1 MNSLLR
7 NGTLVVLLVMLSGC
21 VVGKST
27 HQQALDDLQAT
38 KVNLD
43 QVRVQSDA
51 SNKQVKVLKQSNAKL
66 QEDLERANSEIAS
79 LKDAL
84 GRESQGLESKLKE
97 MDRQVKE
104 LTRARKDLAQE
115 IEVQKQRNENLS
127 NKIRRQQ
134 KELREREP
142 ASLLPP
148 PTPAK
153 PAAPVSPA
161 APPAPEP
168 LKGPPQ
174 PTPDTVPPPSVPSKG
189 AAVPPPL
196 PNLADIG
203 KALVN
208 INTATAAD
216 LASNL
221 GLGKEDSDKL
231 IKHRP
236 YKTKDE
242 LVSKAGIAKATAD
255 KIREKITV
263 GP

>member
-1 MNSLLR
+1 MNSFLGNGVLALL
-7 NGTLVVLLVMLSGC
+7 LVVLSGC
-21 VVGKST
+21 MVSKST
-27 HQQALDDLQAT
+27 HQQALNDLQAT
-38 KVNLD
+38 KGSLD
-43 QVRVQSDA
+43 QARAQNDV
-51 SNKQVKVLKQSNAKL
+51 SNKQVKALKESKAKL
-66 QEDLERANSEIAS
+66 QEDLEKANNEIAL

-84 GRESQGLESKLKE
+84 GRESQGLESRLKE
-97 MDRQVKE
+97 VDRQVKE
-104 LTRARKDLAQE
+104 LTRAKKDLAQE

-148 PTPAK
+148 PTPGK
-153 PAAPVSPA
+153 PAVPAPPVSPS
-161 APPAPEP
+161 APPAP
-168 LKGPPQ
+168 GPP
-174 PTPDTVPPPSVPSKG
+174 PASAPPKG

-196 PNLADIG
+196 PNLSDIS

-208 INTATAAD
+208 INTASAAD
-216 LASNL
+216 LSGAL

-236 YKTKDE
+236 YNTKDE
-242 LVSKAGIAKATAD
+242 LVFKAGIAKATAE
-255 KIREKITV
+255 KIKDKITV

>member
-1 MNSLLR
+1 MNSFLR
-7 NGTLVVLLVMLSGC
+7 NGTLVLLLVVWPGC
-21 VVGKST
+21 VVSKST

-43 QVRVQSDA
+43 QVRVQNDA
-51 SNKQVKVLKQSNAKL
+51 SNKQVKLLKESNAKL
-66 QEDLERANSEIAS
+66 QEDLEKSHSEIAS

-84 GRESQGLESKLKE
+84 GRESQGLENKLKE

-104 LTRARKDLAQE
+104 LTRAKKDLAQE
-115 IEVQKQRNENLS
+115 LEVQKQRNENLS

-134 KELREREP
+134 KELRERAP

-153 PAAPVSPA
+153 PSAPAPPA

-168 LKGPPQ
+168 PKAPAS
-174 PTPDTVPPPSVPSKG
+174 PTPDGAPAPPAPPKG
-189 AAVPPPL
+189 AAVSPAL
-196 PNLADIG
+196 PNLADIS

-208 INTATAAD
+208 INTASAAD
-216 LASNL
+216 LASSL

-255 KIREKITV
+255 KIRDKITV

>member
-1 MNSLLR
+1 MNSFLR
-7 NGTLVVLLVMLSGC
+7 NGVLALLLIVLPGC
-21 VVGKST
+21 MVSKST

-38 KVNLD
+38 KVSLD
-43 QVRVQSDA
+43 QVRAQNEA
-51 SNKQVKVLKQSNAKL
+51 SNRQVKALKESKAKL
-66 QEDLERANSEIAS
+66 QEDLEKANNEVAL

-84 GRESQGLESKLKE
+84 GRESQGLESRLKE

-104 LTRARKDLAQE
+104 LNRAKKDLAQE

-153 PAAPVSPA
+153 PAVPVPPAVPAPSVSPSPPPGPEPPPA
-161 APPAPEP
+161 SAPP
-168 LKGPPQ
+168 
-174 PTPDTVPPPSVPSKG
+174 KG

-196 PNLADIG
+196 PNLADIS
-203 KALVN
+203 KAFVN
-208 INTATAAD
+208 INTASAAD
-216 LASNL
+216 LSGAL
-221 GLGKEDSDKL
+221 GLGKEDSDRL

-255 KIREKITV
+255 KIRDKITV

>member
-7 NGTLVVLLVMLSGC
+7 ISTAVVVLVMLPGC
-21 VVGKST
+21 MVSKST

-38 KVNLD
+38 KINLD
-43 QVRVQSDA
+43 QVRIQNDA
-51 SNKQVKVLKQSNAKL
+51 SAKQVKVLKESNAKL
-66 QEDLERANSEIAS
+66 QEDLGKANSEIAS

-104 LTRARKDLAQE
+104 LTRAKKDLVQE
-115 IEVQKQRNENLS
+115 LEVQKQRSENLS

-153 PAAPVSPA
+153 PAVPAPPVSPA
-161 APPAPEP
+161 APPAPA
-168 LKGPPQ
+168 PPN
-174 PTPDTVPPPSVPSKG
+174 G

-196 PNLADIG
+196 SNLADIG
-203 KALVN
+203 KGLVN
-208 INTATAAD
+208 INTASTAD
-216 LASNL
+216 LSAGL
-221 GLGKEDSDKL
+221 GLGKEDADKL

-255 KIREKITV
+255 KIKDKITV

>member
-1 MNSLLR
+1 M
-7 NGTLVVLLVMLSGC
+7 LLVFPGC
-21 VVGKST
+21 VVSKST

-43 QVRVQSDA
+43 QVRVQNDA
-51 SNKQVKVLKQSNAKL
+51 SNKQIRVLKQSNTKL
-66 QEDLERANSEIAS
+66 QEDLEKANNEIAS

-84 GRESQGLESKLKE
+84 GRESQGLDSKLKE
-97 MDRQVKE
+97 LDRQVKE
-104 LTRARKDLAQE
+104 LTRAKKDLAQE

-153 PAAPVSPA
+153 PAAPGS
-161 APPAPEP
+161 PAPEP
-168 LKGPPQ
+168 PKTPAQ
-174 PTPDTVPPPSVPSKG
+174 PTPETAPPPPAPPKG
-189 AAVPPPL
+189 AAAPPPL
-196 PNLADIG
+196 PNLADMS

-208 INTATAAD
+208 INTATAAE
-216 LASNL
+216 LSSNL
-221 GLGKEDSDKL
+221 ALGKEDSDKL

-255 KIREKITV
+255 KIRDKITV